1 MSIIRPVKSSDL
13 NQLIDLS
20 KMAGHGLTT
29 LSSDPRRLQQQIA
42 LSEQSFKKTV
52 SQPEHEYYLF
62 VLEDSETGGVIGT
75 SALEAAVG
83 MTEPFYTY
91 KVGTN
96 VHSSR
101 KLGIYNPMEILLLGN
116 DYTGTTELC
125 TLFLS
130 PDYRRGLNG
139 RLLSKSRFLFMAQFR
154 ERFANRVIAEM
165 RGYSDENG
173 HSPFWDALGSKFF
186 SLSFSEADR
195 ISGLGS
201 NQFIAELMPRYPVY
215 VSLLPKAAREVIGK
229 THPDTFP
236 ALKLLKQDGFR
247 YQGYVDIFDA
257 GPTIECYTDNIS
269 TIKGSRLYQVKIT
282 QKLIQSNQAFFI
294 SNTEKD
300 VFRATLG
307 TLEIQNREQVLMSS
321 QMADKLNVNDADFVR
336 ATAI

>member
-1 MSIIRPVKSSDL
+1 MSIIRPVKTSDL
-13 NQLIDLS
+13 SQLVELS
-20 KMAGHGLTT
+20 NLAGHGLTT
-29 LSSDPRRLQQQIA
+29 LSSDPERLKQQIT

-62 VLEDSETGGVIGT
+62 VLEDSESGDVIGT

-83 MTEPFYTY
+83 MSEPFYTY

-130 PDYRRGLNG
+130 PKYRRGLNG

-154 ERFANRVIAEM
+154 ERFADRVIAEM

-173 HSPFWDALGSKFF
+173 RSPFWDALGSKFF

-215 VSLLPKAAREVIGK
+215 VSLLPKAAREVIGR

-236 ALKLLKQDGFR
+236 ALKLLKRDGFR

-269 TIKGSRLYQVKIT
+269 TIKASQLYRVTISDKAT
-282 QKLIQSNQAFFI
+282 QSTQAYFI

-300 VFRATLG
+300 AFRATLG
-307 TLEIQNREQVLMSS
+307 TLEKVTHDQVLMSQ
-321 QMADKLNVNDADFVR
+321 QMADKLNINDADFIR